1 MESPNLPEQTLLTKQ
16 TGTSPFVIV
25 WAFVFTLLWS
35 FLIAVSLF
43 WNIHNIQN
51 QILALATEE
60 AKTTWNKDQAFRVWA
75 TKHGGLYVEP
85 DDRTP
90 PNPYLAHVPN
100 RDITTT
106 NGSQLT
112 LMNPAYMMRQMIAE
126 YEEDYGRKGKIT
138 GRILLN
144 PINEADEW
152 ELNAIA
158 QFDTGVQEVLEQTEI
173 DGQPYVRL
181 MRPMIMK
188 AGCVKCHGHLGFKE
202 GDIRGGV
209 SVSIPLIPYM
219 NQAKASIESVELTH
233 GIIWLLG
240 CSGIFIFS
248 VYARR
253 HNNEMASQQQ
263 RLEIIVQQRTQ
274 ELIEKEQRLS
284 KIMDTA
290 VDSIVTANDRG
301 KIESFNR
308 ASERMFGYKAE
319 DVIGKSINILMTKT
333 DSGLHD
339 SHLDRYQKTGQ
350 ARIIGVGRE
359 VMAKDIHGREFPIE
373 LSISELRSSGK
384 VIFTSFMHDISQRK
398 AHEQALFSA
407 KEAAEN
413 ANQAKSEFLS
423 SMSHELRTP
432 LNAILGFSQMLT
444 LDPDQP
450 LTEDQALAVE
460 HIQAGG
466 EHLLA
471 LIDQVLDL
479 AKVEAGKME
488 VSLESLNTHEVMNE
502 CLNMIEAQ
510 ANMRSI
516 SLIKDYQL
524 PAETLIQADYTRLKQ
539 VMLNLL
545 SNAVK
550 YNKEGGTITLIAYEF
565 NERAIHLEVKDTGPG
580 IPLDKQAG
588 LFEPFNRLGADS
600 SEVSGTGIGLT
611 ISKKLIESMQGRIG
625 FSSRPGAGSSF
636 WVELPL
642 GNTNIDGNN
651 STLSKLS
658 TQLPDLQGTILYV
671 EDNPGNIK
679 LMESLL
685 SKLPDITLF
694 VSTNAEDGLIK
705 AVEKSPDLII
715 MDINL
720 PGMNGMEALELLKEM
735 EETVAIPVIALSA
748 SATSID
754 MKAGLTAGFNDYLT
768 KPIQLPQVLSVLEKH
783 LMASGDK

>member
-1 MESPNLPEQTLLTKQ
+1 MESSSDPENQPPSQ
-16 TGTSPFVIV
+16 QSAANPFVVV

-35 FLIAVSLF
+35 FLIAISLF

-51 QILALATEE
+51 QMLALATEE
-60 AKTTWNKDQAFRVWA
+60 AKTNWNKDQAFRVWA

-100 RDITTT
+100 RDIITTEGIT
-106 NGSQLT
+106 LT

-126 YEEDYGRKGKIT
+126 YEADYGRKGKIT
-138 GRILLN
+138 GRVLLN
-144 PINEADEW
+144 PINAADEW
-152 ELNAIA
+152 ELKAIA
-158 QFDTGVQEVLEQTEI
+158 QFDTGVKEVLEQTEI
-173 DGQPYVRL
+173 DGQPYIRL

-209 SVSIPLIPYM
+209 SVSIPLTPYM
-219 NQAKASIESVELTH
+219 NQAKGSIKSVELTH
-233 GIIWLLG
+233 GVIWLLG

-248 VYARR
+248 LYARR
-253 HNNEMASQQQ
+253 HNNEMALQQQ
-263 RLEIIVQQRTQ
+263 QLEVIVQQRTQ

-301 KIESFNR
+301 LIESFNR

-319 DVIGKSINILMTKT
+319 EVIGKSINILMTKT

-339 SHLDRYQKTGQ
+339 RHLDRYLKTGQ
-350 ARIIGVGRE
+350 TKIIGVGRE
-359 VMAKDIHGREFPIE
+359 VMARDIHGREFPIE
-373 LSISELRSSGK
+373 LSISELTSSGK

-398 AHEQALFSA
+398 AHEQALCSA

-479 AKVEAGKME
+479 AKIEAGKMD
-488 VSLESLNTHEVMNE
+488 VSLESLNIQDVLDE
-502 CLNMIEAQ
+502 CLKMITAQ
-510 ANMRSI
+510 AKMRSI
-516 SLIKDYQL
+516 TLIKDYQT
-524 PAETLIQADYTRLKQ
+524 PVDGLIQADYTRLKQ
-539 VMLNLL
+539 VLLNLL

-550 YNKEGGTITLIAYEF
+550 YNKEGGSITLVAYEF
-565 NERAIHLEVKDTGPG
+565 NEQSVHIEVKDDGPG

-588 LFEPFNRLGADS
+588 LFEPFNRLGANA

-611 ISKKLIESMQGRIG
+611 ISKKLIESMHGQIG
-625 FSSRPGAGSSF
+625 FSSQTGQNSGSSF
-636 WVELPL
+636 WIELPL
-642 GNTNIDGNN
+642 GDENLDSHNT
-651 STLSKLS
+651 TLSKLA
-658 TQLPDLQGTILYV
+658 TPTPELEGTILYI
-671 EDNPGNIK
+671 EDNPTNVR

-685 SKLPDITLF
+685 SKLPNITLF
-694 VSTNAEDGLIK
+694 VATIAEDGLVK
-705 AVEKSPDLII
+705 AVAESPDLII
-715 MDINL
+715 MDHCC
-720 PGMNGMEALELLKEM
+720 
-735 EETVAIPVIALSA
+735 PV
-748 SATSID
+748 
-754 MKAGLTAGFNDYLT
+754 
-768 KPIQLPQVLSVLEKH
+768 
-783 LMASGDK
+783 